1 MNTTTDEEIT
11 FYVTP
16 WTLLTVFSILWAF
29 SSCMR
34 AMYMPIKF
42 LYGFIYGIQ
51 KILSGILY
59 LGAKRNRNGARN
71 T

>member
-1 MNTTTDEEIT
+1 MNTTTDKEIT

-34 AMYMPIKF
+34 AMYMPVKV
-42 LYGFIYGIQ
+42 LYGVVNGIQ
-51 KILSGILY
+51 KIVTGILY
-59 LGAKRNRNGARN
+59 LGGKKINNGARN